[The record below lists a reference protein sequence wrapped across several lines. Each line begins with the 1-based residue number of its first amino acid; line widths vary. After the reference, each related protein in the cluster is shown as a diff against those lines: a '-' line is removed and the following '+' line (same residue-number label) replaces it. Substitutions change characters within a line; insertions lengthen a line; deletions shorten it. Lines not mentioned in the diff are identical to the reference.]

1 MDNQAPK
8 KKHLMKSGI
17 LRRFIKTGLV
27 EKVFLDGSFIELITP
42 QP

>member
-17 LRRFIKTGLV
+17 V
-27 EKVFLDGSFIELITP
+27 DAIEFQRENLCSP
-42 QP
+42 MLSLSWQPIYFH